1 MGKNKLAKVMK
12 YTLQYLD
19 GCGSFYDMQNAVWTL
34 QKQSREILNKTIQ
47 EALHWDYISRKH
59 FVETGEY
66 LDVEK
71 ETGYKRLDGY
81 IYDHLKRQYPDMA
94 SNNLNAT
101 LQKAWKKYN
110 NVKLEVLK
118 GNISL
123 PSYRSN
129 QPILLD
135 KRCVK
140 ISESNDGPVVT
151 FTLFS
156 NNYKKSHEIA
166 SNVRFL
172 LKIND
177 GTQMSIYKNL
187 VSEVYA
193 LGQCQLVYEKKK
205 WFLLITYIFTP
216 TEHGLDPE
224 KILGVDLGETY
235 AVYASSTQGYGAFKI
250 EGGEVT
256 AYAKELEARK
266 RSLLKQATYCGK
278 GRIGHGTKTRVADI
292 YKTRDRIA
300 NYRDTIN
307 HRYSKALVDYAVKNG
322 YGTIQ
327 MEDLS
332 GIKATAGFPKRLQH
346 WTYYDLQ
353 SKIESKAKEYGI
365 VVRKI
370 NPRYTSQRC
379 SKCGHIDSQNR
390 TSQAD
395 FHCTACGFSCNA
407 DYNASQNISI
417 KGIDGIISSANMKQT
432 E

>member
-266 RSLLKQATYCGK
+266 RSMLKQATYCGK

-332 GIKATAGFPKRLQH
+332 GIKLTTGFPKRLQH

-390 TSQAD
+390 ISQAD